1 MIPGTERSPAKNF
14 EGYRLPSEQGMFYE
28 NVEIKSTNGVKLSQD
43 GLLNSNKTSKQHQC
57 CFLS

>member
-28 NVEIKSTNGVKLSQD
+28 NVEIKSTNGVKLR
-43 GLLNSNKTSKQHQC
+43 GWLIK
-57 CFLS
+57 